1 MSCVCSRASKSGSN
15 LPESPSFLS
24 VRIALRTLKVFY
36 KHLITAAF
44 DSKPGSSHSSA
55 SSKVCE
61 NDIPIT
67 ERREGL
73 TSTFSCST
81 LPQLGSVS
89 IAAEG
94 VTAPAAKTVMGV

>member
-1 MSCVCSRASKSGSN
+1 M
-15 LPESPSFLS
+15 
-24 VRIALRTLKVFY
+24 LKVFY
-36 KHLITAAF
+36 KHLITTAF

-73 TSTFSCST
+73 TSTLS
-81 LPQLGSVS
+81 
-89 IAAEG
+89 
-94 VTAPAAKTVMGV
+94 